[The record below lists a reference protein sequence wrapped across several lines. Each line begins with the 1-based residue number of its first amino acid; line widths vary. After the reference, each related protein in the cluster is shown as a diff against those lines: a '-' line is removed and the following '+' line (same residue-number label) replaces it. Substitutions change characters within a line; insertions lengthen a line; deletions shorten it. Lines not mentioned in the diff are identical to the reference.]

1 MQCIIDVHTDKLT
14 EYEDD
19 LMDDVID
26 YALLGICSNE
36 KKQNNRKSIMSYGN
50 NAAENWKNAVHVR
63 K

>member
-14 EYEDD
+14 EYEVD

-36 KKQNNRKSIMSYGN
+36 KKQTNRKSIMSNGD
-50 NAAENWKNAVHVR
+50 NAAEN
-63 K
+63 